1 MQLQS
6 AFRFAELSLEEHIAP
21 IQEEFLARES
31 RRSWVDLRSVAGVVA
46 AMLVLGCGKVKPSD
60 RKREGAQPTDSQ
72 VRGVAG
78 DTGAAPREKGVSEQM
93 SQAPHPGTPLEVLS
107 GWTRALNDGDLSEL
121 ERLYADRVLYYGSW
135 LDRNQ
140 VLQRKR
146 EALAATNGFGQSV
159 LGSPHVEH
167 EGDLVR
173 VRFLKRSGPP
183 NAQQDIFAALVL
195 RKSSGFLVH
204 EETDAV
210 TEKRYGSGSAF
221 ADAPRDCL
229 SAAWRMVDS
238 TPAASRLYKKINENL
253 KEFPKEAEL
262 RPGGMGPFMPSE
274 TDEGTYELS
283 IGVHHP
289 ERFEAY
295 GWFSISR
302 IGRITVS
309 SMTLDLLD
317 APTEPSKVALTYFRK
332 FCIEK

>member
-1 MQLQS
+1 M
-6 AFRFAELSLEEHIAP
+6 
-21 IQEEFLARES
+21 
-31 RRSWVDLRSVAGVVA
+31 V
-46 AMLVLGCGKVKPSD
+46 AMLVLGCGRAKPGD
-60 RKREGAQPTDSQ
+60 RKQGAQSTDSKE
-72 VRGVAG
+72 RGVAG
-78 DTGAAPREKGVSEQM
+78 DTGAAPREKGVSEQI
-93 SQAPHPGTPLEVLS
+93 SRVPHAGTPLEVLS
-107 GWTRALNDGDLSEL
+107 NWTRALNDGDLSEL

-146 EALAATNGFGQSV
+146 AALAATEGFRQSV

-183 NAQQDIFAALVL
+183 NAQRDIFAALVL
-195 RKSSGFLVH
+195 RKSSGFRVH

-210 TEKRYGSGSAF
+210 TEKRYGSGTAF

-229 SAAWRMVDS
+229 SAAWLMVDS
-238 TPAASRLYKKINENL
+238 TPAASRLYKKISENL
-253 KEFPKEAEL
+253 SGFPKAAEL

-274 TDEGTYELS
+274 TDEGTYDLS

-289 ERFEAY
+289 DRFEAY

-302 IGRITVS
+302 SGRISVS
-309 SMTLDLLD
+309 SMTLDLFD
-317 APTEPSKVALTYFRK
+317 TPTEPSKVALNYFRK
-332 FCIEK
+332 LCSEK